1 MGWLTGGRVTSR
13 GSRSVTI
20 MTTFGGTK
28 NWSLYGVWITS
39 NLKLNTGATTS
50 CGGRVDFS
58 GGNSDDVATASFSN
72 LSPGTTYTVSISSS
86 GKYEDIN
93 GGGTKTASASG
104 SLSFTTLKEYTVSY
118 NANSGNSTPT
128 AQTVVEGNSTTLA
141 AAIARSNS
149 KSAGQ
154 ITVGYN
160 VNSGTGGPSSGHSG
174 EYINTTTYTFNGWHA
189 GSASGTK
196 YDANT
201 SYTPTESVTMYAGWD
216 STTSRTTNPSITLSS
231 TKPTRTNYTFLG
243 WSTNKSAT
251 TASHQPG
258 TAYTFSSNTT
268 LYAVWKPNPPHNVA
282 VNYVSNDL
290 NSITV
295 SVSAQGLEIT
305 KYVLHYGSST
315 HDMGTNTI
323 YTIPNLSVDTN
334 YDVYVTATNIGGSTD
349 SAHKT
354 LSTRLTNPTLGDVS
368 VTNILPFSCTVST
381 SGSITPQRTL
391 SYRFSKDGGST
402 WTAYQSSGTY
412 NWTGLN
418 EETTYTMSVQVK
430 ATHVGNNASDTTATK
445 SAIITTPADQA
456 KIRRMIDGQ
465 WKKGRVYLM
474 VNGQWVKAK
483 KLYIMVDGQWKLN
496 NND

>member
-28 NWSLYGVWITS
+28 GWSLYGVWITS

-58 GGNSDDVATASFSN
+58 GGNSDDVSTASFSN

-104 SLSFTTLKEYTVSY
+104 SLSFTTLKEYIVSY
-118 NANSGNSTPT
+118 NANNGNSTPSS
-128 AQTVVEGNSTTLA
+128 QTVVEGNSATLA
-141 AAIARSNS
+141 AAISRSNS
-149 KSAGQ
+149 KAAGK
-154 ITVGYN
+154 ITVSYN
-160 VNSGTGGPSSGHSG
+160 ANGGTGGPTSAQSG
-174 EYINTTTYTFNGWHA
+174 EYVNTTTYTFNGWHA
-189 GSASGTK
+189 GSVDGTS
-196 YDANT
+196 YGANT
-201 SYTPTESVTMYAGWD
+201 SYKPTSSITMYAGWD
-216 STTSRTTNPSITLSS
+216 SSTSRTTNPSITLSS

-243 WSTNKSAT
+243 WSTSKTAT
-251 TASHQPG
+251 SPTYQPG
-258 TAYTFSSNTT
+258 QTKTFSANTT
-268 LYAVWKPNPPHNVA
+268 LYAVWQANPPHNVV
-282 VNYVSNDL
+282 VNFTSNTL

-295 SVSAQGLEIT
+295 SVSAAGLPIS
-305 KYVLHYGSST
+305 KYVLHYGSNT
-315 HDMGTNTI
+315 YDMGTSTA

-334 YDVYVTATNIGGSTD
+334 YDVYVTATNVGGSTD
-349 SAHKT
+349 STHKT
-354 LSTRLTNPTLGDVS
+354 LSTRLTNPTLDDIS

-381 SGSITPQRTL
+381 SGSITPKRIL
-391 SYRFSKDGGST
+391 SYRFSKDGGAT

-418 EETTYTMSVQVK
+418 EETTYTMTVQVK
-430 ATHVGNNASDTTATK
+430 ATHEGNNASDTTATK
-445 SAIITTPADQA
+445 SITITTPADQA

-465 WKKGRVYLM
+465 WKKGKAYIM

-483 KLYIMVDGQWKLN
+483 KLYIMIDGQWKLN